1 MEFYIELMYNLDIWD
16 GGLYMGEKRMN
27 KGFMFFLILFVL
39 IILVF
44 AKEEN
49 QQKLTALINNISN
62 KEIVLELDK
71 EYSEDNLIYF
81 NDSILKWDKGTLAYL
96 DEEGNIKFYKEYG
109 FDEPEMLLGEKYIYV
124 FDKSLGDIYIMD
136 AKGDT
141 ISSFNLNKRIFNIKE
156 YGDNILVH
164 YKGEDE
170 GVEIIDMDGKQVLPS
185 MKDKNI
191 LTYALNNSNKS
202 YGYSSINQDKSAI
215 KSKFNLYNSKGDL
228 EYSIDIKDKP
238 IVYSEFMSNDV
249 LIMTDSDLNYISKGE
264 IKWSREFP
272 LIKDLIIYNNRI
284 YLLYG
289 DNLEIIDHNGETDK
303 KITFGLEYEKI
314 FVIDK
319 TYICLYGNKDIL
331 ILQNGEEI
339 IKYMGKDHIE
349 KISGDIQNLA
359 INYKN
364 EMDIFKVAVK
374 DS

>member
-1 MEFYIELMYNLDIWD
+1 MS
-16 GGLYMGEKRMN
+16 EKRMS

-39 IILVF
+39 FILVF

-49 QQKLTALINNISN
+49 QQKFTALIHNISN

-81 NDSILKWDKGTLAYL
+81 NNTLLKWDEGILAYL
-96 DEEGNIKFYKEYG
+96 DEEGNVKFYKEYG
-109 FDEPEMLLGEKYIYV
+109 FDEPEMLLGERYIYV

-141 ISSFNLNKRIFNIKE
+141 ISSFSLNKRIFNIKE
-156 YGDNILVH
+156 YDDNILVH

-170 GVEIIDMDGKQVLPS
+170 GVEIIDRDGKQVLPS
-185 MKDKNI
+185 MEGKNI
-191 LTYALNNSNKS
+191 LTYALNNSNKT
-202 YGYSSINQDKSAI
+202 YGYSSIRPDKSAI
-215 KSKFNLYNSKGDL
+215 KSEFNLYNSKGDL
-228 EYSIDIKDKP
+228 EYSIDIEDKP
-238 IVYSEFMSNDV
+238 IVYSEFISNDV
-249 LIMTDSDLNYISKGE
+249 LIMTDSDLNYISKEE

-289 DNLEIIDHNGETDK
+289 DNLEIIDHNGDTDK

-331 ILQNGEEI
+331 ILQNGEEV

-359 INYKN
+359 VNYKKG
-364 EMDIFKVAVK
+364 MDIFKVAVK